1 MSSVQPINVVIV
13 TDADMLMDSHT
24 VTAAGAPSSSNADFV
39 TNAVENLAGR
49 GALIGLRGRGLSHR
63 PFTTVEEIEDDAR
76 GRYFE
81 TEQQLKVDLEETQD
95 RIAEL
100 QAQGRAGG
108 DFQLLTQE
116 DQETILEFNRRM
128 LTIRQELRDVRRA
141 LNEDINTLETRLEL
155 GNIAA
160 IPLIVI
166 VLGILIALWRRA
178 ALRRGRNS
186 A

>member
-1 MSSVQPINVVIV
+1 M
-13 TDADMLMDSHT
+13 
-24 VTAAGAPSSSNADFV
+24 
-39 TNAVENLAGR
+39 
-49 GALIGLRGRGLSHR
+49 
-63 PFTTVEEIEDDAR
+63 
-76 GRYFE
+76 
-81 TEQQLKVDLEETQD
+81 
-95 RIAEL
+95 
-100 QAQGRAGG
+100 
-108 DFQLLTQE
+108 TQE

>member
-1 MSSVQPINVVIV
+1 M
-13 TDADMLMDSHT
+13 
-24 VTAAGAPSSSNADFV
+24 
-39 TNAVENLAGR
+39 
-49 GALIGLRGRGLSHR
+49 
-63 PFTTVEEIEDDAR
+63 
-76 GRYFE
+76 
-81 TEQQLKVDLEETQD
+81 KVDLEETQD

-141 LNEDINTLETRLEL
+141 LNEDINTLESRLEL

-160 IPLIVI
+160 IPMIVI
-166 VLGILIALWRRA
+166 VLGFLIALWRRA
-178 ALRRGRNS
+178 ALRRGRCYRT
-186 A
+186 ARTRMLRFLVVAL